1 MKTLLLFF
9 SFISCYYTASAQGLF
24 QSALDSTSTPEQNT
38 TVSLNGYAR
47 GSVYGGGET
56 YHLAST
62 FAELSLQAQL
72 KKGHAYFMSDIRLRK
87 GVLFGGDDQQLQ
99 VKELYAGYRGDKLDV
114 LLGNQI
120 INWGRT
126 DGFNPTNNITPND
139 YFFLSANPDDQK
151 ESNFML
157 RFKYRLVP
165 SIELELIGIPF
176 YRTSNYRYDL
186 FALGPNVSFANTALP
201 ARELKNGS
209 LAARL
214 NFDLPSIGFS
224 VSYFRGYDPYHG
236 FDVQNID
243 WSTGTPYITN
253 RATPYMKNTVG
264 ADLAI
269 PIRNWIIRAELAYNR
284 SENPDDKMYIPLTDL
299 AYVAGLESN
308 WNGFTIIGQYIGKYS
323 PDYIALTPPTLT
335 DPTNPLAQMQYAND
349 LINYENRL
357 FNRRIFYQQEKMNHA
372 AVLSVS
378 KSFGY
383 DAWNAELATY
393 HNFTSDEWLVRPKIS
408 WKINDSLTAS
418 LGGSYM
424 TGPVSSLFDYSAPIM
439 NGGFMELKASF

>member
-1 MKTLLLFF
+1 
-9 SFISCYYTASAQGLF
+9 
-24 QSALDSTSTPEQNT
+24 
-38 TVSLNGYAR
+38 
-47 GSVYGGGET
+47 
-56 YHLAST
+56 
-62 FAELSLQAQL
+62 
-72 KKGHAYFMSDIRLRK
+72 
-87 GVLFGGDDQQLQ
+87 
-99 VKELYAGYRGDKLDV
+99 
-114 LLGNQI
+114 
-120 INWGRT
+120 
-126 DGFNPTNNITPND
+126 
-139 YFFLSANPDDQK
+139 SANPDDQK

-383 DAWNAELATY
+383 DAWNAELAVY